1 MSIQKTTQELL
12 QHKDKSVNKLN
23 TYLSDLINSNDP
35 SLMGK
40 SDKLSYWIND
50 WVNYLDFETKFDP
63 LKLKKYKRGEIIKV
77 HLGFNIGSEEGGL
90 HYAVVLDADNNKSSP
105 TITVVPLTS
114 VKSKTDLISLRPGNI
129 YLGNELFD
137 KLRTKIKASL
147 DKSEMMLKQLSALD
161 SIATN
166 VVELMNAT
174 SKEIELCR
182 AMNNEIQRLKYG
194 SIALINQITTISKIR
209 IYDPKTNHNILSG
222 IKLSSEKLNLIDLA
236 IIKTYTKLSP
246 IKNQSKESI

>member
-1 MSIQKTTQELL
+1 M
-12 QHKDKSVNKLN
+12 N
-23 TYLSDLINSNDP
+23 
-35 SLMGK
+35 
-40 SDKLSYWIND
+40 
-50 WVNYLDFETKFDP
+50 
-63 LKLKKYKRGEIIKV
+63 
-77 HLGFNIGSEEGGL
+77 
-90 HYAVVLDADNNKSSP
+90 
-105 TITVVPLTS
+105 
-114 VKSKTDLISLRPGNI
+114 SLRPENI

-236 IIKTYTKLSP
+236 IIKHIQNCP
-246 IKNQSKESI
+246 Q

>member
-1 MSIQKTTQELL
+1 M
-12 QHKDKSVNKLN
+12 N
-23 TYLSDLINSNDP
+23 
-35 SLMGK
+35 
-40 SDKLSYWIND
+40 
-50 WVNYLDFETKFDP
+50 
-63 LKLKKYKRGEIIKV
+63 
-77 HLGFNIGSEEGGL
+77 
-90 HYAVVLDADNNKSSP
+90 
-105 TITVVPLTS
+105 
-114 VKSKTDLISLRPGNI
+114 SLRPENI

-246 IKNQSKESI
+246 IRNQSDEF